1 MPVADSG
8 CSRWLSIAEIGLP
21 QSICFAGRGG
31 MATNLNEQSEFIF
44 VSPFRRGALESPQG
58 RDLFQACLWQHHR
71 TFGAITSAKPTLLL
85 AQRATTKSKTNK
97 IIINNLILKTN
108 RMKKVFATLTV
119 LAMLTIGSV
128 AVMAQEPAVADS
140 VASEQVTETP
150 AADAEEVGGIEA
162 LHKTLKV
169 KFIEGGAGFMAATLI
184 CLVFGLALCIERII
198 YLSLSKTNTK
208 ALLAKVEEA
217 LKNGGIEAALEV
229 CRNTRG
235 PVASI
240 FYQGLSR
247 YSEGLEVVE
256 KTVSSYGGVQLGLL
270 EKNLSWISLFIS
282 IAPSLGF
289 LGTIIGMIQAFDKIQ
304 QVGDISATVVAGGI
318 KVALLTTLLGLI
330 IAIILQVFYNY
341 ILSLIEGLVNEME
354 DSSISL
360 LDLVVEYDAAQKK

>member
-1 MPVADSG
+1 
-8 CSRWLSIAEIGLP
+8 
-21 QSICFAGRGG
+21 
-31 MATNLNEQSEFIF
+31 
-44 VSPFRRGALESPQG
+44 
-58 RDLFQACLWQHHR
+58 
-71 TFGAITSAKPTLLL
+71 
-85 AQRATTKSKTNK
+85 
-97 IIINNLILKTN
+97 
-108 RMKKVFATLTV
+108 MKKVFATLTV
-119 LAMLTIGSV
+119 LAMLTFGSV
-128 AVMAQEPAVADS
+128 AVMAQEDTVAAQAEATEQVEQQEEVVTTDLDEEAAPVADE
-140 VASEQVTETP
+140 SEN
-150 AADAEEVGGIEA
+150 GIVA
-162 LHKTLKV
+162 LHKTLKT
-169 KFIEGGAGFMAATLI
+169 KFIEGGAGFMAATLL

-208 ALLAKVEEA
+208 VLLAKIEEA

-247 YSEGLEVVE
+247 YDEGIDVVE

-289 LGTIIGMIQAFDKIQ
+289 LGTIIGMIEAFDKIQ

-330 IAIILQVFYNY
+330 IAIVLQLFYNY

-360 LDLVVEYDAAQKK
+360 LDLVVEYDAAQKNK

>member
-1 MPVADSG
+1 
-8 CSRWLSIAEIGLP
+8 
-21 QSICFAGRGG
+21 
-31 MATNLNEQSEFIF
+31 
-44 VSPFRRGALESPQG
+44 
-58 RDLFQACLWQHHR
+58 
-71 TFGAITSAKPTLLL
+71 
-85 AQRATTKSKTNK
+85 
-97 IIINNLILKTN
+97 
-108 RMKKVFATLTV
+108 MKKVFATMMV
-119 LAMLTIGSV
+119 LAMLSVGSV
-128 AVMAQEPAVADS
+128 AVMAQDEAAAAPEATEQVAETVADEA
-140 VASEQVTETP
+140 V
-150 AADAEEVGGIEA
+150 AEEVAEPAETVAEEVTAEEGGLKA
-162 LHKTLKV
+162 LHKTLKT

-208 ALLAKVEEA
+208 ELLKNVEAA
-217 LKNGGIEAALEV
+217 LKKGGINAALEV

-247 YSEGLEVVE
+247 YEEGVEVVE
-256 KTVSSYGGVQLGLL
+256 KTVASYGGVQLGLL

>member
-1 MPVADSG
+1 
-8 CSRWLSIAEIGLP
+8 
-21 QSICFAGRGG
+21 
-31 MATNLNEQSEFIF
+31 
-44 VSPFRRGALESPQG
+44 
-58 RDLFQACLWQHHR
+58 
-71 TFGAITSAKPTLLL
+71 
-85 AQRATTKSKTNK
+85 
-97 IIINNLILKTN
+97 
-108 RMKKVFATLTV
+108 MKKVFATLTV
-119 LAMLTIGSV
+119 LAMLAFGSNV
-128 AVMAQEPAVADS
+128 AFAQEEAAPAQEAAVETVDEAVA
-140 VASEQVTETP
+140 P
-150 AADAEEVGGIEA
+150 AAEVSAEVAPAEEEATGLVA
-162 LHKTLKV
+162 LHKKLKT
-169 KFIEGGAGFMAATLI
+169 KFIEGGAGFMAATLL

-208 ALLAKVEEA
+208 VLLAKVEKA
-217 LKNGGIEAALEV
+217 LNEGGIEAALDV

-247 YSEGLEVVE
+247 YNEGVDVVE
-256 KTVSSYGGVQLGLL
+256 KTVASYGGVQLGLL

-289 LGTIIGMIQAFDKIQ
+289 LGTIIGMIAAFDKIQ

-330 IAIILQVFYNY
+330 IAIVLQLFYNY

-360 LDLVVEYDAAQKK
+360 LDLVVEFDKKQAK

>member
-1 MPVADSG
+1 
-8 CSRWLSIAEIGLP
+8 
-21 QSICFAGRGG
+21 
-31 MATNLNEQSEFIF
+31 
-44 VSPFRRGALESPQG
+44 
-58 RDLFQACLWQHHR
+58 
-71 TFGAITSAKPTLLL
+71 
-85 AQRATTKSKTNK
+85 
-97 IIINNLILKTN
+97 
-108 RMKKVFATLTV
+108 MKKIFATLMV
-119 LAMLTIGSV
+119 LVMLTVGSV
-128 AVMAQEPAVADS
+128 TVMAAKAEPVAADS
-140 VASEQVTETP
+140 QEQVNDTTTSDSTEVVAPVETP
-150 AADAEEVGGIEA
+150 EDAPAEEVPAEETGLKA
-162 LHKTLKV
+162 LHQTLKE

-208 ALLAKVEEA
+208 ALLAKVEAA
-217 LKNGGIEAALEV
+217 LKEGGIEAALEV

-247 YSEGLEVVE
+247 YSEGIEVVE

>member
-1 MPVADSG
+1 
-8 CSRWLSIAEIGLP
+8 
-21 QSICFAGRGG
+21 
-31 MATNLNEQSEFIF
+31 
-44 VSPFRRGALESPQG
+44 
-58 RDLFQACLWQHHR
+58 
-71 TFGAITSAKPTLLL
+71 
-85 AQRATTKSKTNK
+85 
-97 IIINNLILKTN
+97 
-108 RMKKVFATLTV
+108 MKKVFATLTV
-119 LAMLTIGSV
+119 LAMLTFGS
-128 AVMAQEPAVADS
+128 AAMAQEENVAAQAEATTEQVEEQPAAPAVAE
-140 VASEQVTETP
+140 VEEAAP
-150 AADAEEVGGIEA
+150 AAEENGIVA
-162 LHKTLKV
+162 LHKSLKT
-169 KFIEGGAGFMAATLI
+169 KFIEGGAGFMAATLL

-208 ALLAKVEEA
+208 VLLSEIEAA
-217 LKNGGIEAALEV
+217 LKKGGIEAALEV
-229 CRNTRG
+229 CRNKRG

-247 YSEGLEVVE
+247 YDEGIDVVE

-330 IAIILQVFYNY
+330 IAIILQIFYNY
-341 ILSLIEGLVNEME
+341 ILSLVEGLVNEME

>member
-1 MPVADSG
+1 
-8 CSRWLSIAEIGLP
+8 
-21 QSICFAGRGG
+21 
-31 MATNLNEQSEFIF
+31 
-44 VSPFRRGALESPQG
+44 
-58 RDLFQACLWQHHR
+58 
-71 TFGAITSAKPTLLL
+71 
-85 AQRATTKSKTNK
+85 
-97 IIINNLILKTN
+97 
-108 RMKKVFATLTV
+108 MKKVFATLTV
-119 LAMLTIGSV
+119 LAMLTFGSV
-128 AVMAQEPAVADS
+128 AVMAQEEAQAAPEAT
-140 VASEQVTETP
+140 EQVQEDAVEAEAP
-150 AADAEEVGGIEA
+150 VAEEVEAPAEDGGLVA
-162 LHKTLKV
+162 LHKTLKT
-169 KFIEGGAGFMAATLI
+169 KFIEGGAGFMAATLL

-208 ALLAKVEEA
+208 ALLKDIEEA
-217 LKNGGIEAALEV
+217 LNKKGIEAALEV

-247 YSEGLEVVE
+247 YNEGVDVVE
-256 KTVSSYGGVQLGLL
+256 KTVASYGGVQLGLL

-330 IAIILQVFYNY
+330 IAIILQLFYNY
-341 ILSLIEGLVNEME
+341 ILSVIEGLVNEME

-360 LDLVVEYDAAQKK
+360 LDIVVEYDKKGKK

>member
-1 MPVADSG
+1 
-8 CSRWLSIAEIGLP
+8 
-21 QSICFAGRGG
+21 
-31 MATNLNEQSEFIF
+31 
-44 VSPFRRGALESPQG
+44 
-58 RDLFQACLWQHHR
+58 
-71 TFGAITSAKPTLLL
+71 
-85 AQRATTKSKTNK
+85 
-97 IIINNLILKTN
+97 
-108 RMKKVFATLTV
+108 MKKVFVTLTV
-119 LAMLTIGSV
+119 LAMLTFGSS
-128 AVMAQEPAVADS
+128 AIMAQEEAQQAPEAM
-140 VASEQVTETP
+140 EQVAEEEV
-150 AADAEEVGGIEA
+150 AVEVAEAEVAEEVVAEAVEAEATGMKA
-162 LHKTLKV
+162 LHKTLKT
-169 KFIEGGAGFMAATLI
+169 KFIEGGAGFMAATLL

-208 ALLAKVEEA
+208 ALLANIEDA
-217 LKNGGIEAALEV
+217 LKTGGIEKALEV

-247 YSEGLEVVE
+247 YDEGVDVVE
-256 KTVSSYGGVQLGLL
+256 KTVASYGGVQLGLL

-289 LGTIIGMIQAFDKIQ
+289 LGTIIGMIAAFDKIQ

-330 IAIILQVFYNY
+330 IAIILQLFYNY
-341 ILSLIEGLVNEME
+341 ILSVIEGLVNEME

>member
-1 MPVADSG
+1 
-8 CSRWLSIAEIGLP
+8 
-21 QSICFAGRGG
+21 
-31 MATNLNEQSEFIF
+31 
-44 VSPFRRGALESPQG
+44 
-58 RDLFQACLWQHHR
+58 
-71 TFGAITSAKPTLLL
+71 
-85 AQRATTKSKTNK
+85 
-97 IIINNLILKTN
+97 
-108 RMKKVFATLTV
+108 MKKVFATLTV
-119 LAMLTIGSV
+119 LAMFSFGSV
-128 AVMAQEPAVADS
+128 AVMAQD
-140 VASEQVTETP
+140 
-150 AADAEEVGGIEA
+150 AAEAAPVAEEVTVDSAAVEAPVVEAEEVVEEAESGVVA
-162 LHKTLKV
+162 LHKTLKT
-169 KFIEGGAGFMAATLI
+169 KFIEGGAGFMAATLL

-208 ALLAKVEEA
+208 ALLAEVEKA

-247 YSEGLEVVE
+247 YSEGVDVVE
-256 KTVSSYGGVQLGLL
+256 KTVASYGGVQLGLL

-341 ILSLIEGLVNEME
+341 ILSLVEGLVNEME

>member
-1 MPVADSG
+1 
-8 CSRWLSIAEIGLP
+8 
-21 QSICFAGRGG
+21 
-31 MATNLNEQSEFIF
+31 
-44 VSPFRRGALESPQG
+44 
-58 RDLFQACLWQHHR
+58 
-71 TFGAITSAKPTLLL
+71 
-85 AQRATTKSKTNK
+85 
-97 IIINNLILKTN
+97 
-108 RMKKVFATLTV
+108 MKKVFVTLTV
-119 LAMLTIGSV
+119 LAMLTFGSS
-128 AVMAQEPAVADS
+128 AIMAQEEAQQAPEAM
-140 VASEQVTETP
+140 EQVAEEEV
-150 AADAEEVGGIEA
+150 AVEVAEAEVAEEVVAEAVEAEATGMKA
-162 LHKTLKV
+162 LHKTLKT
-169 KFIEGGAGFMAATLI
+169 KFIEGGAGFMAATLL

-208 ALLAKVEEA
+208 ALLANIEDA
-217 LKNGGIEAALEV
+217 LKTGGIEKALEV

-247 YSEGLEVVE
+247 YDEGVDVVE
-256 KTVSSYGGVQLGLL
+256 KTVASYGGVQLGLL

-289 LGTIIGMIQAFDKIQ
+289 LGTIIGMIAAFDKIQ

-330 IAIILQVFYNY
+330 IAIVLQVFYNY

-360 LDLVVEYDAAQKK
+360 LDLVVEYEAAQKQ